1 MALMVLC
8 FTQCKKPIDE
18 LTGRKVKVSC
28 TIPINKGGRSDL
40 TNLMEDGSIKWST
53 GTERIYLALPN
64 ETNPQIIELTAFSTL
79 QSSELAFEGEVDENL
94 LEEGE
99 EYEVWYLGNSKNLDV
114 PYITENKVGEDE
126 IITSVSG
133 SIAEQSGSIGDLGYC
148 HIAKVSVTA
157 VEEDGEIILPL
168 RGVLKNQI
176 AIAYLDLEGVEELSG
191 AAIKGTEYSLQYN
204 ESANKYDFVV
214 TENATATIN
223 VTNGTSKS
231 FVVLLPNENNN
242 VILKSS
248 KGGYEF
254 KKGVESNKFYY
265 RYISNVEKGTL
276 RWEEMEEDDEPDTPD
291 STAPKN
297 LVATATGQTTILL
310 KWDAVQNATSYKVYS
325 NDDVVASGLTEPTYT
340 VENLTAGINYC
351 YYVTAVTE
359 AGESEPSAEACATTE
374 VPSNPSGTFT
384 VNGVT
389 FTMIEVEGN
398 GNDISDYYIGETE
411 VTQALWQ
418 AVMGSNPSNFKGP
431 QRPVERVSLK
441 DCQEF
446 VEKLN
451 LLTGEN
457 FIVPTKSQWLRAAK
471 GGNKSQGYTYSGS
484 NTVGDVAWYKG
495 NSSYQTH
502 DVKTKSPNELGI
514 YDMSGNVAEWTTST
528 YSGLYRFY
536 GGAFPHLADN
546 CKVEYYSYNN
556 ADTKAYD
563 IGFRLCATTIINPG
577 QPEESTIPEAPT
589 NLVATATGQTT
600 ISLTWDA
607 VPNATSYNVYSNGN
621 VVVSGFA
628 QTTYIVKN
636 LTPGIQYCYEVKAVN
651 EAGESEASESACAT
665 TESEP
670 VTPTVP
676 AAPTNLVATVTGQ
689 TAISLTWNAVQNA
702 TSYNV
707 YNGETVVVSGLTV
720 TSYTVE
726 GLTAGTEY
734 CYNVTAVNEIGES
747 EHSTEACATTL
758 AVPTAP
764 APPTNLVATATGQ
777 TTISL
782 TWNAVQNATSYN
794 VYNGETVVVSGL
806 TVTSYT
812 VEGLTAGTQ
821 YCYKVTAVN
830 EVGESEASTEACAT
844 TEFPPIVVETI
855 TVNGVSFNMI
865 QVEGGTFT
873 MGSVYNPYDG
883 ITDYADEEP
892 AHSVTL
898 TTYSIGE
905 TEVTQELWKAVM
917 GSDSPAS
924 WGELMNKDVYY
935 PQRPAEFMS
944 WDDSD
949 KQSIGDCQTFISK
962 LNELTGMNF
971 RLPTEA
977 EWEYAARGGN
987 RSKGYM
993 YSGSNDVGEVAWYS
1007 GNLVDVEGKTK
1018 THDVKTKKANELGIY
1033 DMSGNVLE
1041 WCNDWYGGHYYG
1053 NSPGE
1058 NPQGP
1063 DQAETSTKHRV
1074 SRGGGWGHEAEYCR
1088 VAKRFSLEQEKC
1100 GSNYGFRLCL

>member
-1 MALMVLC
+1 MAKVQKIQTMKKTFTILMALIVLC
-8 FTQCKKPIDE
+8 FTQCKKPVDNE
-18 LTGRKVKVSC
+18 ATGRMVKVSC
-28 TIPINKGGRSDL
+28 TIPINKGSKSDF

-64 ETNPQIIELTAFSTL
+64 ETNPQIVELTAFSTL

-94 LEEGE
+94 INEGE

-133 SIAEQSGSIGDLGYC
+133 SIAEQSGSIEDLGLC

-157 VEEDGEIILPL
+157 VREDGEIILPL

-176 AIAYLDLEGVEELSG
+176 AIAYLDLEGVKELSG
-191 AAIKGTEYSLQYN
+191 AAIKGTEYNLQYN

-214 TENATATIN
+214 TENASAAIN
-223 VTNGTSKS
+223 VTAGTSKS
-231 FVVLLPNENNN
+231 FIVLLPNDNNN
-242 VILKSS
+242 VILKCS

-254 KKGVESNKFYY
+254 KKGVEGNKFYY
-265 RYISNVEKGTL
+265 RYVSNEEKGTL
-276 RWEEMEEDDEPDTPD
+276 RWEEMDEEEPGEPGDPGTPD
-291 STAPKN
+291 P
-297 LVATATGQTTILL
+297 
-310 KWDAVQNATSYKVYS
+310 
-325 NDDVVASGLTEPTYT
+325 
-340 VENLTAGINYC
+340 
-351 YYVTAVTE
+351 
-359 AGESEPSAEACATTE
+359 E
-374 VPSNPSGTFT
+374 VPSNPPGTFT

-389 FTMIEVEGN
+389 FTMIKVEGN
-398 GNDISDYYIGETE
+398 GSDISDYYIGETE
-411 VTQALWQ
+411 VTQELWQ
-418 AVMGSNPSNFKGP
+418 AVMDGSNPSEFKGP
-431 QRPVERVSLK
+431 QRPVEQVSLE

-457 FIVPTKSQWLRAAK
+457 FIVPTQSQWLRAAS

-484 NTVGDVAWYKG
+484 NNVGDVAWYKD
-495 NSSYQTH
+495 NSSNQTH

-514 YDMSGNVAEWTTST
+514 YDMSGNVAEWT
-528 YSGLYRFY
+528 SGYHGGLNKYRFY
-536 GGAFPHLADN
+536 GGAFPHSEDN
-546 CKVEYYSYNN
+546 CKVEYYSYNT
-556 ADTKAYD
+556 ADTKAND
-563 IGFRLCATTIINPG
+563 IGFRLCVSTITNPG
-577 QPEESTIPEAPT
+577 QPEEPEQPEEPTVPAAPA

-600 ISLTWDA
+600 
-607 VPNATSYNVYSNGN
+607 
-621 VVVSGFA
+621 
-628 QTTYIVKN
+628 
-636 LTPGIQYCYEVKAVN
+636 
-651 EAGESEASESACAT
+651 
-665 TESEP
+665 
-670 VTPTVP
+670 
-676 AAPTNLVATVTGQ
+676 
-689 TAISLTWNAVQNA
+689 ISLTWNAVQNA

-747 EHSTEACATTL
+747 EHSAEACATTES
-758 AVPTAP
+758 VPTAP

-812 VEGLTAGTQ
+812 VEGLTAGTE

-873 MGSVYNPYDG
+873 MGSVYDPLDG
-883 ITDYADEEP
+883 ITDCADEEP

-924 WGELMNKDVYY
+924 AGEYTKKDDYY
-935 PQRPAEFMS
+935 PQRPAEFMTWGDCQTS
-944 WDDSD
+944 Y
-949 KQSIGDCQTFISK
+949 IGDCQTFISK
-962 LNELTGMNF
+962 LNELTGKNF

-1041 WCNDWYGGHYYG
+1041 WCNDWYDDDYYG

-1074 SRGGGWGHEAEYCR
+1074 SRGGGWGHEAEFCR
-1088 VAKRFSLEQEKC
+1088 VAKRFSLEQDKC